1 MLQYLGKIVNEKIKH
16 IFYSIGYI
24 GRVLISTFNFFK
36 RGKASRKVFIMQLLF
51 TYVDALPLIV
61 MVGLA
66 LGSAIYVIGYPAL
79 VGMGQGNLV
88 FTLLVIIITREL
100 GPVLVAFV
108 VTARSANAIA
118 TEIGGMVANHE
129 IESYVSFGV
138 DPFEH
143 IVAPRFLGA
152 TVSVFFL
159 NLYFSLAGLLIP
171 VLITQFVNPV
181 SFQEYFNSLLQLLN
195 LKTIIVSCLKALL
208 FGMVIAI
215 CSTYY
220 GFSVERASTEVP
232 VVGIK
237 AVGKSLLWIIIADVI
252 VTVMSYL

>member
-1 MLQYLGKIVNEKIKH
+1 MLQYIGRTVNNKIH
-16 IFYSIGYI
+16 QIFYAIGYI
-24 GRVLISTFNFFK
+24 GRVLVSSFHFFM

-51 TYVDALPLIV
+51 TYVEALPLIV
-61 MVGLA
+61 VVGLA
-66 LGSAIYVIGYPAL
+66 LGSVIYIVGYPAL

-88 FTLLVIIITREL
+88 FTLLVTIITREL
-100 GPVLVAFV
+100 GPVLVGFV

-143 IVAPRFLGA
+143 LVAPRFLGA
-152 TVSVFFL
+152 TFSVFFL
-159 NLYFSLAGLLIP
+159 NLYFSLAGLLVP
-171 VLITQFVNPV
+171 SLITQLVNPV
-181 SFQEYFNSLLQLLN
+181 SFQEYFNSLLQILSIQ
-195 LKTIIVSCLKALL
+195 TILVSCIKALL

-215 CSTYY
+215 CSTFF
-220 GFSVERASTEVP
+220 GFSVQRASTEVP

-237 AVGKSLLWIIIADVI
+237 AVAQSLLWIIVADI
-252 VTVMSYL
+252 LVTIISYL